1 MRLSVYVSDE
11 DSKLVKEVRRLMR
24 KNESLSGV
32 FVEMMK
38 LWLADMRPSR
48 IQRLL
53 DEIEAIRDE
62 IAAIESEV

>member
-1 MRLSVYVSDE
+1 
-11 DSKLVKEVRRLMR
+11 MR